1 MTVLVS
7 ARVKIALAIWALVA
21 TLLAGYLSVALE
33 KRYLDHHPH
42 FFDAVSYSF
51 YNAKLYQ
58 RIQEMG
64 QSVVLSEE
72 LKNNNRHPLRTVPL
86 IAFSPQLLAHP
97 YGHMATTLPS
107 LFIFVFLLAYTIYRR
122 MGRFGSAIVASSI
135 VLLLP
140 GLHNPVSG
148 IATYWLDLTAAL
160 LIGAAALAL
169 LNSNRGQDFRWL
181 ILFVFLGSCATFA
194 RYISVAYLL
203 FACAPV
209 FIWFLIARAREQG
222 NWLRSVVIPVLV
234 VTVTSALVAGPYL
247 FAHVG
252 SVSEFYRLYGY
263 ALGVSVVT
271 SIRAVMVSMSGFIG
285 AAGVLVLIMLTVAYL
300 LKLIRVRALELK
312 GLVVPVWLALAIPIF
327 QVLILRTWA
336 PHTISY
342 AAILLLISLAIL
354 WAKFANESGVL
365 FKRLGLIALLI
376 MSSGWGGYYASE
388 WKLASNPSQEAV
400 EAKLLQTQLADQLA
414 RYGKKVVWNAYF
426 DEISWIPS
434 VDAFYRYG
442 MLPMPL
448 GQDYVFSIHES
459 VYRGNYPGWDSAQ
472 INEALL
478 KNANSWLNIAVV
490 FEDLER
496 ASKVLPNELSRSAA
510 IHIAR
515 SIKNGEGWSKIFQI
529 ESEKYGKLVGYT
541 NLHPNLDSYDAVLAG
556 RAKLRPLD

>member
-33 KRYLDHHPH
+33 KRYLDHHPY

-58 RIQEMG
+58 RIQEAG
-64 QSVVLSEE
+64 QSEVLSEE

-86 IAFSPQLLAHP
+86 IVFSPQLLTHP

-107 LFIFVFLLAYTIYRR
+107 LFIFVFLLAHTIYRR
-122 MGRFGSAIVASSI
+122 MGRFGSAIVVSSI

-169 LNSNRGQDFRWL
+169 LNSNRGQDLRWL

-194 RYISVAYLL
+194 RYISIAYLL

-209 FIWFLIARAREQG
+209 FIWFLITRVREEG
-222 NWLRSVVIPVLV
+222 NWPRSVLLPILV
-234 VTVTSALVAGPYL
+234 TIGIGALFSGPYL
-247 FAHVG
+247 FAHAG
-252 SVSEFYRLYGY
+252 SVREFYQLYGY
-263 ALGVSVVT
+263 ALGVSVLT
-271 SIRAVMVSMSGFIG
+271 SIRALMVSMKGFIG
-285 AAGVLVLIMLTVAYL
+285 AAGVLALFVLTGAYL
-300 LKLIRVRALELK
+300 LKLIRVRRLDVKDLF
-312 GLVVPVWLALAIPIF
+312 VPIWLALSIPIF
-327 QVLILRTWA
+327 QGLVLRTWA

-342 AAILLLISLAIL
+342 AAILLLISLAML
-354 WAKFANESGVL
+354 WAKWANESGIL
-365 FKRLGLIALLI
+365 FKRVGLVILLI
-376 MSSGWGGYYASE
+376 MGSGWGGYYASE
-388 WKLASNPSQEAV
+388 WKLASHPSQEAA

-414 RYGKKVVWNAYF
+414 RYGQKIVWNAYF
-426 DEISWIPS
+426 DEVSWIPS
-434 VDAFYRYG
+434 LDAFYRYG
-442 MLPMPL
+442 MLPLPL

-459 VYRGNYPGWDSAQ
+459 VYRGNYPGWDSAK
-472 INEALL
+472 IHEALL

-490 FEDLER
+490 FDDLER
-496 ASKVLPNELSRSAA
+496 VSKVLPNELSRSAA
-510 IHIAR
+510 VHIAR

-529 ESEKYGKLVGYT
+529 ESEKYGKLVGYI
-541 NLHPNLDSYDAVLAG
+541 NLHPNLDGYDAVLAG

>member
-7 ARVKIALAIWALVA
+7 ARIKLALTAWALVA
-21 TLLAGYLSVALE
+21 TLMAGYLSVALE
-33 KRYLDHHPH
+33 KRYLDHHPY

-140 GLHNPVSG
+140 GLYNPVSG

-169 LNSNRGQDFRWL
+169 LNSNRGQDLRWL

-209 FIWFLIARAREQG
+209 FIWLLIARAREQG
-222 NWLRSVVIPVLV
+222 NWLRSVVLPALV

-247 FAHVG
+247 FAHAG
-252 SVSEFYRLYGY
+252 SVGEFYRLYGY
-263 ALGVSVVT
+263 ALGASVVT
-271 SIRAVMVSMSGFIG
+271 SIRAVMVSMSVFIG
-285 AAGVLVLIMLTVAYL
+285 AAGVLVLLVLAAAYL
-300 LKLIRVRALELK
+300 LKFIRVRGLDLK
-312 GLVVPVWLALAIPIF
+312 DLVVPIWLALAIPIF
-327 QVLILRTWA
+327 QVLVLRTWA

-342 AAILLLISLAIL
+342 AVILSLISLAIL
-354 WAKFANESGVL
+354 WANFANEGGVL
-365 FKRLGLIALLI
+365 FKRLGLIVLLI
-376 MSSGWGGYYASE
+376 MCSGWGGYYTAE
-388 WKLASNPSQEAV
+388 WRLASNPSQEAV

-426 DEISWIPS
+426 DEISWIPTL
-434 VDAFYRYG
+434 DAFYRYG
-442 MLPMPL
+442 VLPLPL

-459 VYRGNYPGWDSAQ
+459 VYKGNYPGWDSAQ
-472 INEALL
+472 INEALF
-478 KNANSWLNIAVV
+478 KNANSWLSIAVV
-490 FEDLER
+490 SEDLDR
-496 ASKVLPNELSRSAA
+496 ASKMLPNELSRSAA
-510 IHIAR
+510 AYIAR

-529 ESEKYGKLVGYT
+529 ESPKYGKIVGYMNSHS
-541 NLHPNLDSYDAVLAG
+541 NLGSYEEVLNG
-556 RAKLRPLD
+556 KAKLKPSD